1 MIFLYLLLMCSGSL
15 AEEYIKM
22 IDFSS
27 VVGGN
32 DTATLNVTKDEVL
45 IFFGI

>member
-1 MIFLYLLLMCSGSL
+1 MCSGSK

-32 DTATLNVTKDEVL
+32 DTATLNVTMDKVL
-45 IFFGI
+45 IFYVI